1 MEHRSPF
8 TGHLIFIGFGSIA
21 RAALPLLLWQEH
33 VPVEHIT
40 VIAPVIE
47 HNIWFKERGIRFVC
61 KTLTESTF
69 AQTLDRF
76 VKRGDFIVN
85 LSIEVSSLA
94 LVAYA
99 FDKGAL
105 YLDTCV
111 EPWEGGYNDP
121 RLSLSRRTNYALR
134 YQVLGLRK
142 KLGKG
147 PTAVVAH
154 GANPGLITHLL
165 KAGLVELAG
174 QLNHPLPQSRKGVD
188 WARLCMEMGIKVIH
202 FAERDTQ
209 RSLRLKQDDEF
220 VNTWSVEGFISEASQ
235 PAELGWG
242 THERTW
248 PVSARRH
255 RFGSQNAI
263 YLERPSASVL
273 VKTWTPLG
281 GPCLGLMITHHETAS
296 TADLLT
302 LKDQQKPI
310 YRPTL
315 YYAYHPCNDALLSI
329 HELIGRDWQSQH
341 QQRILNGEIDSG
353 GTDALGVL
361 LMGHE
366 LNAYWFGSVLS
377 IDEARAR
384 LPFNNATSLQVA
396 AGVLSGIVWA
406 VEHPDRGI
414 VEPEQMDYERVL
426 EVARPYLGNL
436 VGKRTDWTPTDAIHK
451 PSRDGTAD
459 DWQFEHFTRL
469 WNGRQRT

>member
-8 TGHLIFIGFGSIA
+8 SGHLIVIGFGSIA
-21 RAALPLLLWQEH
+21 RATLPLLLWQEH
-33 VPVEHIT
+33 VPVGHIT

-47 HNIWFKERGIRFVC
+47 QNIWFKERGISFVC
-61 KTLTESTF
+61 KTLAERTF

-76 VKRGDFIVN
+76 VKPGDFIVN

-94 LVAYA
+94 LMAYA

-111 EPWEGGYNDP
+111 EPWAGGYKDP
-121 RLSLSRRTNYALR
+121 QLDPSHRTNYALR
-134 YQVLGLRK
+134 YQVQGLRK

-165 KAGLVELAG
+165 KAGLVELAV
-174 QLNHPLPQSRKGVD
+174 QLNHPLPQNRKGVD
-188 WARLCMEMGIKVIH
+188 WARLCMETGIKVIH

-209 RSLRLKQDDEF
+209 RSKQVKQDDEF
-220 VNTWSVEGFISEASQ
+220 VNTWSVEGMISEGRQ

-242 THERTW
+242 THERAW
-248 PVSARRH
+248 PSFARSH
-255 RFGSQNAI
+255 RFGSRNAI

-281 GPCLGLMITHHETAS
+281 GPCLGLMITHHETSS

-302 LKDQQKPI
+302 LKDQQKLI

-315 YYAYHPCNDALLSI
+315 HYAYHPCNDALLSI
-329 HELIGRDWQSQH
+329 HELIGRGWQNQH
-341 QQRILNGEIDSG
+341 QQRILGGEIDSG
-353 GTDALGVL
+353 GADALGVL
-361 LMGHE
+361 LMGHA
-366 LNAYWFGSVLS
+366 LNAYWFGSILS

-406 VEHPDRGI
+406 VEHPDQGI

-426 EVARPYLGNL
+426 EIARPYLGT
-436 VGKRTDWTPTDAIHK
+436 VAGKCTDWMPTDGIHK
-451 PSRDGTAD
+451 HCEDGAVD
-459 DWQFEHFTRL
+459 DWQFEHFTRF
-469 WNGRQRT
+469 

>member
-1 MEHRSPF
+1 MKHQVPF
-8 TGHLIFIGFGSIA
+8 SGHLVFIGFGSIA
-21 RAALPLLLWQEH
+21 RATLPLLLRQDHIE
-33 VPVEHIT
+33 VERIT

-47 HNIWFKERGIRFVC
+47 QEIWFKERGIRFVR
-61 KTLTESTF
+61 KALTEQTF
-69 AQTLDRF
+69 VQTLDRF
-76 VKRGDFIVN
+76 VKPGDFIVN
-85 LSIEVSSLA
+85 VSVEVSSLA
-94 LVAYA
+94 VMAYA
-99 FDKGAL
+99 FDKDAL

-111 EPWEGGYNDP
+111 EPWAGGYDDP
-121 RLSLSRRTNYALR
+121 HLDLSHRTNYALR
-134 YQVLGLRK
+134 YQVLDLRK

-165 KAGLVELAG
+165 KAGLMELAV
-174 QLNHPLPQSRKGVD
+174 QLDHPLPQDREGID

-209 RSLRLKQDDEF
+209 RSQRLKEDDEF
-220 VNTWSVEGFISEASQ
+220 VNTWSVEGFISEGSQ

-242 THERTW
+242 SHERSW
-248 PVSARRH
+248 PTSARRH
-255 RFGSQNAI
+255 RFGTRNTI
-263 YLERPSASVL
+263 YLERPSARVL

-302 LKDQQKPI
+302 VKEQRRLV

-315 YYAYHPCNDALLSI
+315 HYAYHPCNDALLSI
-329 HELIGRDWQSQH
+329 HELVGRGWEAQTR
-341 QQRILNGEIDSG
+341 QRILNGEIDSG
-353 GTDALGVL
+353 GADALGVL

-377 IDEARAR
+377 IDEARA
-384 LPFNNATSLQVA
+384 LVPFNNATSLQVA

-414 VEPEQMDYERVL
+414 VEPEQMDYQRVL
-426 EVARPYLGNL
+426 EVARPYLGTL
-436 VGKRTDWTPTDAIHK
+436 VGQRTDWTPGGAVHK
-451 PSRDGTAD
+451 QSEDGAANS
-459 DWQFEHFTRL
+459 WQFEHFT
-469 WNGRQRT
+469 TP

>member
-1 MEHRSPF
+1 MKHQVPF
-8 TGHLIFIGFGSIA
+8 SGHLVFIGFGSIA
-21 RAALPLLLWQEH
+21 RATLPLLLRQDHIE
-33 VPVEHIT
+33 VERIT

-47 HNIWFKERGIRFVC
+47 QEIWFKERGIRFVR
-61 KTLTESTF
+61 KALTEQTF
-69 AQTLDRF
+69 VQTLDRF
-76 VKRGDFIVN
+76 VKPGDFIVN
-85 LSIEVSSLA
+85 LSVEVSSLA
-94 LVAYA
+94 VMAYA

-111 EPWEGGYNDP
+111 EPWAGGYDDP
-121 RLSLSRRTNYALR
+121 HLDLSHRTNYALR
-134 YQVLGLRK
+134 YQVLDLRRR
-142 KLGKG
+142 LGKG

-165 KAGLVELAG
+165 KAGLMELAV
-174 QLNHPLPQSRKGVD
+174 QLDHPLPQDREGID

-209 RSLRLKQDDEF
+209 RSQRPKEDDEF
-220 VNTWSVEGFISEASQ
+220 VNSWSVEGFISEGSQ

-242 THERTW
+242 SHERSW
-248 PVSARRH
+248 PTPARRH
-255 RFGSQNAI
+255 RFGTRNTI

-302 LKDQQKPI
+302 VKEQRRLV

-315 YYAYHPCNDALLSI
+315 HYAYHPCNDALLSI
-329 HELIGRDWQSQH
+329 HELVGRGWETQAR
-341 QQRILNGEIDSG
+341 QRILNGEIDSG
-353 GTDALGVL
+353 GADALGVL

-377 IDEARAR
+377 IDEARA
-384 LPFNNATSLQVA
+384 LVPFNNATSLQVA

-414 VEPEQMDYERVL
+414 VEPEQMDYQRVL
-426 EVARPYLGNL
+426 EVARPYLGTL
-436 VGKRTDWTPTDAIHK
+436 VGQRTDWTPSGSNHRTSTDGA
-451 PSRDGTAD
+451 AD
-459 DWQFEHFTRL
+459 DWQFEHFTRF
-469 WNGRQRT
+469 